1 MSRSQIN
8 HDEASLIFQ
17 KSQSIIESKYHR
29 KHEHEHVRTHEHVLS
44 SAITSLIAD
53 GTRTRGSHRGDAK
66 TFQMDDIPPPSS
78 PIPIRVMRSS
88 SINEDDV
95 RSNADSNTNTNTNTN
110 SPATPTTPVPHTS
123 PELLLVQHRTQYSR
137 SSSFYDGAR
146 TVTAAVQHPN
156 NTTREQWNILIRM
169 LRKDLLLIHLQ
180 DAYLTN
186 LLLKRSQERS
196 SMTSSYSSSSSSSS
210 FFLRTETSV
219 STNDISRYSSNKDD
233 KDDEGRDDVEGR
245 VGYNDWHLSPVIS
258 CLGSPTKE
266 LSFSSLKT
274 NSRRQI
280 KSCDIS
286 RLRSS
291 LNERI
296 FVGQRCSSA
305 ANTNILEATVTT
317 GTAVTEGTS
326 KIPCRPMHTFRKS
339 VSLNHVDFNDD
350 FRILPRPFLPSDPI
364 HDSHFKVHCQS
375 QSVPQFQSLSLSQ
388 PLPQSS
394 SQSQLQSMSQSL
406 SLSQSHR
413 SEFDSHIDSL
423 SKSVSHCRAPSPI
436 APATAIATTA
446 ATPAAAAAAVSA
458 GDVTNTGKQKEKKRL
473 VSSSFSISTVES
485 PALHGDEQGEAY
497 VTLQKP
503 VRRMSR
509 PSLERAAS
517 YTEGKSSG
525 PFSFSPFPLI
535 QPLLPQLPLLPL
547 LLPGKESKES
557 KENDSIDTGCTSTDM
572 SIMDLGP
579 KRCVIPDHF
588 FLFLTSHNAN
598 SHLIFFFYIVH
609 YHSYHLLMFSV
620 LLYNFQFKF

>member
-17 KSQSIIESKYHR
+17 KSQSIIKSKYNR
-29 KHEHEHVRTHEHVLS
+29 KHEEEHERTHEHVLS
-44 SAITSLIAD
+44 CAITSLIAD
-53 GTRTRGSHRGDAK
+53 GTRTRSRHRGDAK

-78 PIPIRVMRSS
+78 PIPIRIMRSS
-88 SINEDDV
+88 SINEDEV
-95 RSNADSNTNTNTNTN
+95 RSNADSNTSTNTNTNTN
-110 SPATPTTPVPHTS
+110 SNTPSTPTTPVPHTS
-123 PELLLVQHRTQYSR
+123 PELLLSQHRTQHSR

-146 TVTAAVQHPN
+146 TVTAAVQFPT
-156 NTTREQWNILIRM
+156 NTNREQWNILIRM
-169 LRKDLLLIHLQ
+169 LRKNLLLIHLQ
-180 DAYLTN
+180 DAYLKN
-186 LLLKRSQERS
+186 LLLKRSQELS
-196 SMTSSYSSSSSSSS
+196 SVTSSYSTSSSSSSSS
-210 FFLRTETSV
+210 CSFFFLRTQTSV

-305 ANTNILEATVTT
+305 ANTNIPDATVTT
-317 GTAVTEGTS
+317 GTAVTEGS
-326 KIPCRPMHTFRKS
+326 FKIPCRPMHTFRKS

-350 FRILPRPFLPSDPI
+350 FRILPRPFLPSDPTQ
-364 HDSHFKVHCQS
+364 DSHFRAHCQS
-375 QSVPQFQSLSLSQ
+375 QSVPHFQSLSLSQ

-394 SQSQLQSMSQSL
+394 SQSQLQSQSL
-406 SLSQSHR
+406 SLSQSMSQAQLHR
-413 SEFDSHIDSL
+413 SEFDSYIDSL

-436 APATAIATTA
+436 APATAIATA
-446 ATPAAAAAAVSA
+446 ATTGTGTSVT
-458 GDVTNTGKQKEKKRL
+458 GDATNTDTRKEKAKKRL
-473 VSSSFSISTVES
+473 VSSSFSVSTVES
-485 PALHGDEQGEAY
+485 SVTHGDEQGEAY

-503 VRRMSR
+503 VRRMSK

-517 YTEGKSSG
+517 YTEGKSSATLL
-525 PFSFSPFPLI
+525 FSPFPAIL
-535 QPLLPQLPLLPL
+535 PLLPVIPLLPLLPL
-547 LLPGKESKES
+547 LLPGKESRES

-572 SIMDLGP
+572 SITDLGP
-579 KRCVIPDHF
+579 KRCLIPDSS
-588 FLFLTSHNAN
+588 FLLHT
-598 SHLIFFFYIVH
+598 
-609 YHSYHLLMFSV
+609 
-620 LLYNFQFKF
+620 